1 MTFLRCNYCAPWAM
15 IGLLLLSSRAAIAL
29 NPPPALAPE
38 QIVRNAV
45 GRARTVSDENRRAD
59 YTYTKQVVV
68 EDLDNQ
74 GRVTETKEKLFRFK
88 AGLGS
93 LEQIKINGQQVGS
106 ARLKKEEERL
116 IRQGPQLVDAK
127 SARRDDHWEKYLTSE
142 LIAKYQFRL
151 RERKLF
157 NGR

>member
-1 MTFLRCNYCAPWAM
+1 MKFLRNSPRWIFVA
-15 IGLLLLSSRAAIAL
+15 GLLVSGRPGICLS
-29 NPPPALAPE
+29 PPSELTAE
-38 QIVRNAV
+38 QIVRKAV
-45 GRARTVSDENRRAD
+45 DRAQSAQADSRRAD
-59 YTYTKQVVV
+59 YAYTKQVVV

-74 GRVTETKEKLFRFK
+74 GRVTEKKEKLFRFK

-93 LEQIKINGQQVGS
+93 LEQIKINGQPVGS

-151 RERKLF
+151 RE
-157 NGR
+157 